1 MICHL
6 RWGLREKSL
15 VKEMLIIIKD
25 NNPNAIITEDDIRD
39 TYKEEEVYDND
50 MKKTIVSK
58 MNVTK
63 MKTNRRI
70 HL

>member
-1 MICHL
+1 
-6 RWGLREKSL
+6 
-15 VKEMLIIIKD
+15 MLIIIKD

-39 TYKEEEVYDND
+39 TYKEEVYDND

>member
-58 MNVTK
+58 MNVMK